1 MPESPD
7 NAGIMT
13 FPRIILAGFALLATV
28 AAFVPA
34 VAQTA
39 SRTAFKIVALDP
51 GPNSTLGTND
61 RLYLRI
67 SYESPVPVRFAAKAI
82 RQGAEQG
89 EAYTSSTP
97 PYAAG
102 LGEALVWLGFPTP
115 IRIDEIRV
123 TAYDMEWQEL
133 GTLTNAV
140 VATWESREDGQPRA
154 TAEWVGPLLKQ
165 HRHAFDTAFD
175 PQPQQPAPLF
185 DIFFLISV
193 LAMPVYLALQLR
205 MLVRYRGRWQWYAA
219 APLLPFVP
227 MGLYSV
233 FGLGLSSSLWVIF
246 LFRYM
251 TVALLYLLIL
261 WVVKWANERAEQVKP
276 TDLPNP

>member
-7 NAGIMT
+7 NEGIMT
-13 FPRIILAGFALLATV
+13 FLRIILAGFALLAAIAT
-28 AAFVPA
+28 AVPA
-34 VAQTA
+34 VTQTP

-67 SYESPVPVRFAAKAI
+67 SYESPVPVRFVAKAI
-82 RQGAEQG
+82 RQGVEQE
-89 EAYTSSTP
+89 EAFTSSTP
-97 PYAAG
+97 PFDAG
-102 LGEALVWLGFPTP
+102 RGEAMAWLALP
-115 IRIDEIRV
+115 IPVRIDEIRV
-123 TAYDMEWQEL
+123 TAYDIEWQEL
-133 GTLTNAV
+133 GTLTNEV
-140 VATWESREDGQPRA
+140 VATWENAENAQPREP
-154 TAEWVGPLLKQ
+154 AEWVGPLLKQ

-261 WVVKWANERAEQVKP
+261 WVVKWVKDRPERVAP
-276 TDLPNP
+276 L